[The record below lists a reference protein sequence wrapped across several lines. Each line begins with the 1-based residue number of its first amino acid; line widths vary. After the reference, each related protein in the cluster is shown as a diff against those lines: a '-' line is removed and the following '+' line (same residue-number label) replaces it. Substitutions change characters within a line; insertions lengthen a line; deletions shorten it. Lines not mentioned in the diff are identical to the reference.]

1 MSGHEPRRDGG
12 DERRL
17 EAASGQNGVSPALIG
32 LLIVAVL
39 AAIFFLQ
46 NGSTT
51 TVELWGFTW
60 ETTIRWSLLVAIGLG
75 VLLDRLVS
83 MVLRRRKK
91 RKSIP

>member
-1 MSGHEPRRDGG
+1 MSGTEP
-12 DERRL
+12 ERAGEQRV

-39 AAIFFLQ
+39 AVIFFLQ

-60 ETTIRWSLLVAIGLG
+60 ETTIRWSLLVAIGIG
-75 VLLDRLVS
+75 VLLDRLLT
-83 MVLRRRKK
+83 MVMRRRRKQRDK
-91 RKSIP
+91 RS

>member
-1 MSGHEPRRDGG
+1 MSGHESKREDG
-12 DERRL
+12 EQRL

-46 NGSTT
+46 NGATT

-60 ETTIRWSLLVAIGLG
+60 DTTIRWSLLVAIGIG
-75 VLLDRLVS
+75 VLLDRLLT
-83 MVLRRRKK
+83 MVVRRRRKQRDK
-91 RKSIP
+91 P

>member
-1 MSGHEPRRDGG
+1 MSGHEP
-12 DERRL
+12 ERAGEQRL

-39 AAIFFLQ
+39 AVIFFLQ

-60 ETTIRWSLLVAIGLG
+60 ETTIRWSLLVAIGIG
-75 VLLDRLVS
+75 VLLDRLLT
-83 MVLRRRKK
+83 MVVRRRRKQRDK
-91 RKSIP
+91 RS

>member
-1 MSGHEPRRDGG
+1 MSGNEP
-12 DERRL
+12 ERAGEQRG

-39 AAIFFLQ
+39 AVIFFLQ

-60 ETTIRWSLLVAIGLG
+60 ETTIRWSLLVAIGIG
-75 VLLDRLVS
+75 VLLDRLLT
-83 MVLRRRKK
+83 MVVRRRRKQRDK
-91 RKSIP
+91 RS

>member
-1 MSGHEPRRDGG
+1 MSGNEPQRDG
-12 DERRL
+12 EKQL

-39 AAIFFLQ
+39 AVIFFLQ

-60 ETTIRWSLLVAIGLG
+60 ETTIRWSLLVAIGIG
-75 VLLDRLVS
+75 VLLDRLLT
-83 MVLRRRKK
+83 MVVRRRRKQRDK
-91 RKSIP
+91 RS

>member
-1 MSGHEPRRDGG
+1 MSGTEP
-12 DERRL
+12 ERAGEQRV

-39 AAIFFLQ
+39 AVIFVLQ

-60 ETTIRWSLLVAIGLG
+60 VTTIRWSLLVAIGIG
-75 VLLDRLVS
+75 VLLDRLLT
-83 MVLRRRKK
+83 MVMRRRRKQRDK
-91 RKSIP
+91 RS